1 MLSKSILD
9 TVTFKGLFGSYFD
22 SYDVE
27 NTGNQKIAQTKNAP
41 VYNGYDEDYFHAY
54 SGLLEE

>member
-22 SYDVE
+22 SYDVAE
-27 NTGNQKIAQTKNAP
+27 DKTTETEKTTA
-41 VYNGYDEDYFHAY
+41 YSGYDEDYFHAY
-54 SGLLEE
+54 SGLLEEN